1 MKMLIAEDNF
11 VARKLLNKQLGVLG
25 EVDIAANGKEALE
38 AVKMALDEHEPYGLI
53 CLDVTM
59 PELDGIGALQVIR
72 RLEDQGNIKA
82 ENRAKIIMT
91 TGLSDREKVLAAAKA
106 GCDAYMIK
114 PITKPR
120 LFEELSK
127 LGIDIPD

>member
-1 MKMLIAEDNF
+1 MKILIAEDNF
-11 VARKLLNKQLGVLG
+11 VARKILTKQLCTLG
-25 EVDIAANGKEALE
+25 EVDIASNGKEALE
-38 AVKMALDEHEPYGLI
+38 AVRMALDEHEPYGLI

-59 PELDGIGALQVIR
+59 PELGGIGALQGIR
-72 RLEDQGNIKA
+72 LIEAQGGIK
-82 ENRAKIIMT
+82 EQNRVKIIMT
-91 TGLSDREKVLAAAKA
+91 TGLSDRDKVLAAAKS

-127 LGIDIPD
+127 LGIEIP